1 MGGLRAMDEMGC
13 GRKEGVMG
21 EGCMMAVWGR
31 ILEGWGVG
39 WYMEKDDGCG

>member
-1 MGGLRAMDEMGC
+1 MRWAVE

-21 EGCMMAVWGR
+21 EGCMMAVWER